1 MACGAT
7 LKRSLEFD
15 PLHSPSQSTPIKRRR
30 CMPMTMVQTT
40 PPTKIHQLSPSP
52 FAEVSPKLTKE
63 EIAARIGSELK
74 RIQRRKQLVYPSSHS
89 PPLTTCSALGRQ
101 SPPNP
106 MNPDVLAS
114 VAAISNS
121 DFHAS
126 LPSTSSGLSSP
137 KQKDVPLFT
146 FKQVAMICE
155 RMVHDHEE
163 KIKEQYDKVLN
174 NKLSEQYEA
183 FLKFNHDQLQK
194 RFGNAPMSY
203 VS

>member
-1 MACGAT
+1 M
-7 LKRSLEFD
+7 
-15 PLHSPSQSTPIKRRR
+15 PL
-30 CMPMTMVQTT
+30 TMVQTT
-40 PPTKIHQLSPSP
+40 PPTKSHQLSPSP
-52 FAEVSPKLTKE
+52 FGEVSPKLSKE
-63 EIAARIGSELK
+63 AIAARIGSELK
-74 RIQRRKQLVYPSSHS
+74 RIQRRKQLVYPSAAS
-89 PPLTTCSALGRQ
+89 PPLTTCAALGRQ
-101 SPPNP
+101 SPPVNSEL
-106 MNPDVLAS
+106 LAS
-114 VAAISNS
+114 MASASNG
-121 DFHAS
+121 DFPTS
-126 LPSTSSGLSSP
+126 SSQSTSSGLSSP

-155 RMVHDHEE
+155 RMVRDHED

>member
-15 PLHSPSQSTPIKRRR
+15 PLHSPSQSTPMKRRR
-30 CMPMTMVQTT
+30 CMPLTMAQTP
-40 PPTKIHQLSPSP
+40 PPTKLHQISPSP
-52 FAEVSPKLTKE
+52 FADISPKLSKE
-63 EIAARIGSELK
+63 EIAERIGSELK
-74 RIQRRKQLVYPSSHS
+74 RMQRRKQLFMPHSLS
-89 PPLTTCSALGRQ
+89 PPPSTCSSLGRQ
-101 SPPNP
+101 SPSLTYD
-106 MNPDVLAS
+106 MLAS
-114 VAAISNS
+114 INSSNDFPSASIQSNS
-121 DFHAS
+121 E
-126 LPSTSSGLSSP
+126 TCSP

-146 FKQVAMICE
+146 FKQVTMICE
-155 RMVHDHEE
+155 RMIKEHEE
-163 KIKEQYDKVLN
+163 KIRENYDKVLS